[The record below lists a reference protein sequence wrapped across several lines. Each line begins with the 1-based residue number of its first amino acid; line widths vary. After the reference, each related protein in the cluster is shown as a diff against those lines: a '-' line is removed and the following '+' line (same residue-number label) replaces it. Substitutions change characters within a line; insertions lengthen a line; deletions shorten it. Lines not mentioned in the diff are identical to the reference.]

1 MFNRYARIGIED
13 GQLVITVTA
22 SDRNGELD
30 VARMY
35 EEGRQLIRNI
45 EYIPVAGWSFYCPG
59 KMIRNRSPFGYG
71 GSYIAEEEPWYEAP
85 NNVKNL
91 CCNIIEKRDVEKI
104 LEIYPDFR
112 FMVGKFLMQY
122 STIFHDLKLWMKNRL
137 YFETLVNIG
146 AADIARDGRFYR
158 LKDKMMV
165 IRFLSRNPEWRTRSF
180 GALMLHINKGATID
194 QYKLFIN
201 TGRHNHLSYDE
212 WKYTCDKGVDAREM
226 SDYLKMCK
234 RLKKDMKDSYWHFPK
249 DFSKAHYKVIKECRN
264 LEEAERAARLAM
276 QRERQIAEE
285 NERMKKYAD
294 FSRMMK
300 KWERKTKTTGGLRVY
315 IPQCVDDVI
324 HHADFLS
331 QCLITSDYI
340 SDVVS
345 RKCIL
350 AFVCLKDG
358 TPLATAELI
367 IKGRKYELGQFYGDE
382 SKSNY
387 MATREQKKALEQ
399 WAKKYN
405 IRLCA

>member
-1 MFNRYARIGIED
+1 
-13 GQLVITVTA
+13 
-22 SDRNGELD
+22 
-30 VARMY
+30 
-35 EEGRQLIRNI
+35 
-45 EYIPVAGWSFYCPG
+45 
-59 KMIRNRSPFGYG
+59 
-71 GSYIAEEEPWYEAP
+71 
-85 NNVKNL
+85 
-91 CCNIIEKRDVEKI
+91 
-104 LEIYPDFR
+104 
-112 FMVGKFLMQY
+112 
-122 STIFHDLKLWMKNRL
+122 
-137 YFETLVNIG
+137 
-146 AADIARDGRFYR
+146 
-158 LKDKMMV
+158 
-165 IRFLSRNPEWRTRSF
+165 
-180 GALMLHINKGATID
+180 
-194 QYKLFIN
+194 
-201 TGRHNHLSYDE
+201 
-212 WKYTCDKGVDAREM
+212 
-226 SDYLKMCK
+226 
-234 RLKKDMKDSYWHFPK
+234 
-249 DFSKAHYKVIKECRN
+249 ECRN